1 MQINQLNR
9 GKLRELADLRPDGAK
24 VLSLYLNLDP
34 TEFAS
39 PQARS
44 TEMRSLLDEADRRL
58 RNGNHLSHDEKTH
71 LRQDVERVRRYFNS
85 TDFSAK
91 GAHALAIF
99 CSGPADVFE
108 VIKLPRP
115 VETGVAINDTPF
127 VEPLTDLAFSG
138 SWGVFLVNRKMAR
151 ILRGS
156 REGLEEVARMSDDV
170 HGWHD
175 QGGWS
180 QARYQRGIE
189 KETTDHLK
197 HASDVLF
204 RRFRRN
210 PFDRLL
216 IGCPGEMCN
225 EVEKRLHPYLQER
238 IVGRIDVDVENTNP
252 DQVLDAAASRMED
265 EDRKRER
272 AALDRLLEALGTGG
286 RAAGGLDA
294 VLDALN
300 QRKVEILLFEHG
312 LTAPGVAC
320 PHCGWIGAEGS
331 SCPVDGSRLDQR
343 DDIIETAVQLAITQS
358 AEVIAVRYHDD
369 LDGKGS
375 IAALLRF

>member
-34 TEFAS
+34 TQFAT

-71 LRQDVERVRRYFNS
+71 LREDVERVRDYFRS
-85 TDFSAK
+85 PDFSAK
-91 GAHALAIF
+91 GAHAMAIF
-99 CSGPADVFE
+99 CSGPAGVFE

-127 VEPLTDLAFSG
+127 IEPLTDIAFAG
-138 SWGVFLVNRKMAR
+138 SWAVFLVSRKMAR

-156 REGLEEVARMSDDV
+156 REGLQEVTRISDDV

-180 QARYQRGIE
+180 QARYQRGIQ
-189 KETTDHLK
+189 KETADHVK
-197 HASDVLF
+197 HAADVLF
-204 RRFRRN
+204 RRFKRT

-225 EVEKRLHPYLQER
+225 DVEKRLHPYLQER
-238 IVGRIDVDVENTNP
+238 IVGRIDVDVENTTA
-252 DQVLDAAASRMED
+252 DQVLEAAAPRMDEED
-265 EDRKRER
+265 QKRER
-272 AALDRLLEALGTGG
+272 EALDRLAEGLGTGG
-286 RAAGGLDA
+286 RAAAGLDD

-300 QRKVEILLFEHG
+300 QRKVEVLMFENG
-312 LTAPGVAC
+312 LRAPGVIC
-320 PHCGWIGAEGS
+320 PQCGWAGS
-331 SCPVDGSRLDQR
+331 QGSTCPADGSQLEERN
-343 DDIIETAVQLAITQS
+343 DIVEDAVQLAITQS
-358 AEVIAVRYHDD
+358 AEVIAVRHHPD